1 MLSWNL
7 LSMKKTHFYA
17 EHCQD
22 QELKTAFDRCGQ
34 MHQRHYEKIL
44 THLSGQNSAS
54 NREHPTI
61 RMGGVKSE
69 PKSKSRDA
77 KSNHPKSRISCTK
90 NALK

>member
-1 MLSWNL
+1 MNTQNQQSLFPQPPAVISSKDAMYLTDMLSWNL
-7 LSMKKTHFYA
+7 LSMKKAHFYA

-54 NREHPTI
+54 IGNI
-61 RMGGVKSE
+61 QQ
-69 PKSKSRDA
+69 
-77 KSNHPKSRISCTK
+77 
-90 NALK
+90 